1 MVLKILAIFAFSIN
15 VSPTFRLHPTF
26 YPQKGRVNM
35 AANSSVGDTSF
46 EKQDI
51 FYVTLAVKGQEE
63 QVPAWRKKVRCV
75 STSTVGDDI
84 SRPRH
89 ACNAQRER
97 SHTIWRNCSNAGLGT
112 VGDEATRQ
120 LGTLSCNINSRRF
133 SRQNVS
139 SFANNMVGSKP

>member
-1 MVLKILAIFAFSIN
+1 
-15 VSPTFRLHPTF
+15 
-26 YPQKGRVNM
+26 M

-133 SRQNVS
+133 SRQNAS
-139 SFANNMVGSKP
+139 SVANNMVGSKP